1 MVETPNWWLPMPLKR
16 NFIFSHQIW
25 RLHLQSRVT
34 LRQLQHKTQQNNML
48 QPSLQKNSYIYV
60 AKMCI
65 YSQRHMLCIWTQH
78 QMQQLQ
84 KGQVGGSGLWPY
96 VQQSA
101 HLKKIKIAHNSK
113 SQKASYVAMKISG
126 KTNHW
131 QAEVPSLCSF
141 YDQNSCKVYHT
152 SHFS

>member
-1 MVETPNWWLPMPLKR
+1 
-16 NFIFSHQIW
+16 
-25 RLHLQSRVT
+25 
-34 LRQLQHKTQQNNML
+34 
-48 QPSLQKNSYIYV
+48 
-60 AKMCI
+60 
-65 YSQRHMLCIWTQH
+65 
-78 QMQQLQ
+78 MQQLQ

-141 YDQNSCKVYHT
+141 MIKIHVRSTIPVISLKYIPNHGEANS
-152 SHFS
+152 

>member
-60 AKMCI
+60 AKICI

-141 YDQNSCKVYHT
+141 YDQNSRKVYHT